1 MIEKMPDHLDN
12 GFDYVCFGTEGNVA
26 GFYSEVMRIESLVKS
41 FKSRK
46 SEDILK
52 WIVKS

>member
-1 MIEKMPDHLDN
+1 MLNYLDN
-12 GFDYVCFGTEGNVA
+12 GFVYVCFGTEGNVA
-26 GFYSEVMRIESLVKS
+26 GFDSEVIRIESLVKS
-41 FKSRK
+41 FNSRK